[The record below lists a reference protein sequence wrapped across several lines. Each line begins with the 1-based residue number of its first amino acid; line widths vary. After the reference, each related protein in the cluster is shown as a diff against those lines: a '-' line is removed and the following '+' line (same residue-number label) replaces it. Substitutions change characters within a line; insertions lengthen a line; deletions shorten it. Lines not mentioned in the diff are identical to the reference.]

1 MMSSFKLVLGAKDGK
16 SYQKEVKDKE
26 ANAFLA
32 KKIGDKI
39 QGDACG
45 FPGYEFEI
53 TGGSDKAGFPMRKD
67 VPGAVRKKILAIEG
81 VGVKKH
87 GHGQK
92 QRKTVFG
99 NTVSEQIV
107 QINLKIL
114 KEGKEKLAKEE
125 NPEQNAAQKNG

>member
-1 MMSSFKLVLGAKDGK
+1 MSSFKLVLGAKDGK

-53 TGGSDKAGFPMRKD
+53 TGGSDKAGFPMRRD

-81 VGVKKH
+81 VGVK
-87 GHGQK
+87 
-92 QRKTVFG
+92 
-99 NTVSEQIV
+99 VSEQIV